1 MKKIIFI
8 VLVCC
13 LPAWTVDND
22 IRKQNT
28 EWFTEAQFGM
38 FIHFGLDN
46 YVGGWWGNEFDF
58 ESAQKYNP
66 SDPNPDQW
74 IRIAKDLGMNYAVL
88 TAKHATGHCL
98 WDSDYTDFDVA
109 NSPNTQDVVQLFV
122 DACHKNDLAAGL
134 YYCFLDLYHNPKD
147 TASDDYF
154 EFVKLQLLELM
165 QNYTFEYFW
174 LDIPWTFDLE
184 QRTELY
190 STIKDNDPDM
200 VVMMNAGFV
209 NAAEIDQRAWPTD
222 VTNGEET
229 MPEPPAYDPYKTIDG
244 ETWYVPLE
252 VCWRMS
258 PHWFWRVN
266 ERPKPV
272 YELYQAYQTALE
284 RGANFLLNIPPD
296 TTGQISAN
304 LVAATQTL
312 KKLID
317 NPEMLEEFNPK
328 AYSIESDLPVTS
340 TQNGISLNI
349 EQAESLENKEIILNL
364 GEPVVVSQIYID
376 TFREERHANGLDDY
390 YFEYWHNGQWKKLNI
405 DCPPL
410 GDWRTGYDHMY
421 ISSLFS
427 ITTTKLKLA
436 IEKASAIN
444 LQDFKIY

>member
-1 MKKIIFI
+1 MKTILL
-8 VLVCC
+8 VLLVAC
-13 LPAWTVDND
+13 LPVGSVDNNS
-22 IRKQNT
+22 RKQT
-28 EWFTEAQFGM
+28 TAWFTEAQFGM

-74 IRIAKDLGMNYAVL
+74 IRIAKDLGMKYAVL

-98 WDSDYTDFDVA
+98 WDSRHTEFDVA
-109 NSPNTQDVVQLFV
+109 NSPNSQDLVQLFV
-122 DACHKNDLAAGL
+122 DACHNHDLAAGL
-134 YYCFLDLYHNPKD
+134 YYCFLDLYHNPED
-147 TASDDYF
+147 TANDEYF

-165 QNYTFEYFW
+165 QNYKFEYFW

-190 STIKDNDPDM
+190 TTIKDKDPDM

-244 ETWYVPLE
+244 ETWYVPME

-258 PHWFWRVN
+258 PHWFWRAG

-272 YELYQAYQTALE
+272 YELFQAYQTALE
-284 RGANFLLNIPPD
+284 RGANFMLNMPPD

-304 LVAATQTL
+304 LAAAAARL
-312 KKLID
+312 KTVID
-317 NPEMLEEFNPK
+317 DPSLLDQYK
-328 AYSIESDLPVTS
+328 AIAYRIETDLPVTS
-340 TQNGISLNI
+340 TQNGISLEI
-349 EQAESLENKEIILNL
+349 EHADSLQNREIIFKL
-364 GEPVVVSQIYID
+364 GEPVMVSQLFID
-376 TFREERHANGLDDY
+376 TFREERHANGLDAY
-390 YFEYWHNGQWKKLNI
+390 HFEYFSDGKWQTLNV

-410 GDWRTGYDHMY
+410 GDWRSGYDHMY
-421 ISSLFS
+421 ISPLFE
-427 ITTTKLKLA
+427 ITTSKIKLV
-436 IEKASAIN
+436 IEAASAIN
-444 LQDFKIY
+444 LMDLKIY